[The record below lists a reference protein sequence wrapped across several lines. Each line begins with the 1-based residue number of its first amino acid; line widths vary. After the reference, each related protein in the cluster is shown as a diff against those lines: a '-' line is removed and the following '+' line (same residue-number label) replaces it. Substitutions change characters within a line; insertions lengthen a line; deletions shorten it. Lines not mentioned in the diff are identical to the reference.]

1 METFHRQLKL
11 NPSLDDDVEGPTSAR
26 RHTHLGDKLV
36 SDKPVLLWVGAVP
49 VPVNVRAAADD
60 HWQLRP
66 YRPDKA
72 LAPQL
77 RQATLAV
84 VYPNS
89 DGCNPQYLG
98 TVLMELASTPA
109 VAIFLLD
116 EQAEVARRMLSRRRG
131 QFLCTSTTTPAEML
145 AAHFLAAR
153 ALQPVIAELRS
164 DLHNLRQSNRNSSAP
179 AETIDEEIRLAARL
193 QRDFLPRRLPE
204 VGSARFGVLYHPA
217 SFVSGDI
224 YDITRLDE
232 THVGFYVA
240 DAIGHGMPAAL
251 LTMFIKKALQTK
263 RVFGNTYEIVPPEV
277 SLTEL
282 NEDIC
287 GQDLSS
293 CQFCTVVYAVLDTAE
308 LTVTYA
314 RAGHP
319 EPILVR
325 RDGSVE
331 LLEGEGCLLGA
342 IEGQTFEPR
351 QVRLAV
357 GDRIILYTDGAH
369 DAVRRGSD
377 RKFHKILGGLL
388 TLPKEQLLTQ
398 LTTRIEAGSGQGQPS
413 DDITVVV
420 MDVER

>member
-1 METFHRQLKL
+1 
-11 NPSLDDDVEGPTSAR
+11 
-26 RHTHLGDKLV
+26 V

-49 VPVNVRAAADD
+49 APANVCAAAGD

-66 YRPDKA
+66 YRPDEA

-77 RQATLAV
+77 RQAALALV
-84 VYPNS
+84 CPNS
-89 DGCNPQYLG
+89 NGSNPQHLG
-98 TVLMELASTPA
+98 TVLTELASTPA
-109 VAIFLLD
+109 VAVFLLD

-131 QFLCTSTTTPAEML
+131 QFLCASSTAPAEVL
-145 AAHFLAAR
+145 ATHFSAAMS
-153 ALQPVIAELRS
+153 LQPVIAELRS
-164 DLHNLRQSNRNSSAP
+164 DLHNLRQSNRNSGAQG
-179 AETIDEEIRLAARL
+179 ETLDEEMRLAARL

-204 VGSARFGVLYHPA
+204 VGSARFGVLYRPA

-263 RVFGNTYEIVPPEV
+263 RILGSTYEIVPPEV
-277 SLTEL
+277 SLAEL

-293 CQFCTVVYAVLDTAE
+293 CQFCTVLYAVLDTAE

-325 RDGSVE
+325 RVGSVE
-331 LLEGEGCLLGA
+331 LLEG
-342 IEGQTFEPR
+342 
-351 QVRLAV
+351 
-357 GDRIILYTDGAH
+357 
-369 DAVRRGSD
+369 
-377 RKFHKILGGLL
+377 
-388 TLPKEQLLTQ
+388 
-398 LTTRIEAGSGQGQPS
+398 
-413 DDITVVV
+413 
-420 MDVER
+420 